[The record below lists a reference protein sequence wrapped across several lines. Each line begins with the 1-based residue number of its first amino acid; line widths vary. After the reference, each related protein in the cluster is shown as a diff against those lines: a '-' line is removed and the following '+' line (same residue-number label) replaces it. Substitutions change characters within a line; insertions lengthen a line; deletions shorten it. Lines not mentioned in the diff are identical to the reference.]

1 MKHGKLHF
9 ILSII
14 TAVGQISM
22 RSSTLL
28 HHLLCTLV
36 TRFSPD
42 HNDHVILGCPCKF
55 STFKQLNWG
64 FYTNDCS
71 KGLPVFS
78 LLSAFSLI
86 QVSETNLYEPPS
98 FFRNICTKTKECS
111 MLHPHPSHLS
121 TTTLLACFC
130 CWPNIIIEPF
140 YQDSCYTGGGA
151 QG

>member
-28 HHLLCTLV
+28 HHLLCTSALP
-36 TRFSPD
+36 FSPD
-42 HNDHVILGCPCKF
+42 HNDHVILGSSCKL

-64 FYTNDCS
+64 FYPNDYS
-71 KGLPVFS
+71 KGLLAFPPP
-78 LLSAFSLI
+78 SASSLI
-86 QVSETNLYEPPS
+86 QASAANLYEPPS
-98 FFRNICTKTKECS
+98 FFRNTCTKTKECS
-111 MLHPHPSHLS
+111 MLHPHPSHFS
-121 TTTLLACFC
+121 TTTLPSCFC
-130 CWPNIIIEPF
+130 CWPNMIIEPV
-140 YQDSCYTGGGA
+140 YQDSYYTGGGA